1 MPVVSCVQP
10 VDTKIQGD
18 KKIYCKER
26 YVLSVEQIMTG
37 ISTQQKIYW
46 KKD

>member
-1 MPVVSCVQP
+1 MKFE
-10 VDTKIQGD
+10 TF
-18 KKIYCKER
+18 E

-37 ISTQQKIYW
+37 ISMQQRIYW

>member
-1 MPVVSCVQP
+1 MKFE
-10 VDTKIQGD
+10 TF
-18 KKIYCKER
+18 E

-37 ISTQQKIYW
+37 TSTQQKIYW

>member
-1 MPVVSCVQP
+1 MKFE
-10 VDTKIQGD
+10 TF
-18 KKIYCKER
+18 E